1 MRRPCPSDWRTL
13 RVDEFRRR
21 RSLVRRVSQGYAP
34 GAYEGRSF
42 AAFLCEISRLPNLAP
57 AFVSKRNQLDG
68 EAQARRL
75 RNDYANR
82 QT

>member
-21 RSLVRRVSQGYAP
+21 RSLVRSPRLRTRHLQG
-34 GAYEGRSF
+34 SILF